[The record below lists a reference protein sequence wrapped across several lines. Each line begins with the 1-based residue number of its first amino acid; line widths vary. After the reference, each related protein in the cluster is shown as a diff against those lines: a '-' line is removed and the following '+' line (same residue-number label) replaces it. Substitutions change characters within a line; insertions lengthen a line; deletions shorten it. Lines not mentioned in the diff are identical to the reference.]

1 MASLNDYLK
10 NVERREIVLTKFLDT
25 TEQSEFRKYKNN
37 IRLNLLKLHSKLYGD
52 NRGMGTIELVLIIIV
67 ILGILVIFRSNI
79 ESLINTVFGKIH
91 SQVNS
96 F

>member
-1 MASLNDYLK
+1 MIKRTLY
-10 NVERREIVLTKFLDT
+10 KF
-25 TEQSEFRKYKNN
+25 KNN
-37 IRLNLLKLHSKLYGD
+37 FFEFNTRLLY
-52 NRGMGTIELVLIIIV
+52 NNQGMGTIEIVLIIIV
-67 ILGILVIFRSNI
+67 ILGILVIFRDNI

>member
-1 MASLNDYLK
+1 M
-10 NVERREIVLTKFLDT
+10 I
-25 TEQSEFRKYKNN
+25 RKYKNN
-37 IRLNLLKLHSKLYGD
+37 IRLNLLKLHNKLYRD

>member
-1 MASLNDYLK
+1 MIKQTLNNIKNALVSLN
-10 NVERREIVLTKFLDT
+10 
-25 TEQSEFRKYKNN
+25 
-37 IRLNLLKLHSKLYGD
+37 SKLVC
-52 NRGMGTIELVLIIIV
+52 NNKGMGTIEIVLIIIV
-67 ILGILVIFRSNI
+67 ILGILVIFRDNI

>member
-1 MASLNDYLK
+1 MIKRTLC
-10 NVERREIVLTKFLDT
+10 KF
-25 TEQSEFRKYKNN
+25 KNN
-37 IRLNLLKLHSKLYGD
+37 FFKFNTKLLY
-52 NRGMGTIELVLIIIV
+52 NNQGMGTIEIVLIIIV
-67 ILGILVIFRSNI
+67 ILGILVIFRDNI

>member
-1 MASLNDYLK
+1 MIKKLK
-10 NVERREIVLTKFLDT
+10 NRIYF
-25 TEQSEFRKYKNN
+25 
-37 IRLNLLKLHSKLYGD
+37 NLLKLHNKLSED
-52 NRGMGTIELVLIIIV
+52 NRGLGTIELVLIIIV

>member
-1 MASLNDYLK
+1 M
-10 NVERREIVLTKFLDT
+10 I
-25 TEQSEFRKYKNN
+25 RKYKNN